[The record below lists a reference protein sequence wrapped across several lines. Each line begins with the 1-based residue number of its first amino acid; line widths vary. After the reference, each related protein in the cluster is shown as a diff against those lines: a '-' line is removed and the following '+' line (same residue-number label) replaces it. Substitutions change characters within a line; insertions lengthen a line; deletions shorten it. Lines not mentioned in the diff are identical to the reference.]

1 MKKAMIILMALTTFA
16 ITAQNKSEDRKENR
30 SQLRENLTPE
40 LRAELHAKKMT
51 LDLNLNETQQAQVNQ
66 LLLDMEKNKP
76 ERPENRKEMTDA
88 QKFEAKNAM
97 LDRRIAMKKEMKQIL
112 TEEQFTKWE
121 QGQQHKKRRFNNKMR
136 KEKQSKE

>member
-1 MKKAMIILMALTTFA
+1 MKKAMIIFMALTTFA
-16 ITAQNKSEDRKENR
+16 ITAQNKNQDRKENR

-40 LRAELHAKKMT
+40 QRAELHAKKMT

-88 QKFEAKNAM
+88 QKFEAKNTM
-97 LDRRIAMKKEMKQIL
+97 LDRRIAMKKEMKKIL

-121 QGQQHKKRRFNNKMR
+121 NGKQRQERRFKNKKR
-136 KEKQSKE
+136 KENRSED

>member
-1 MKKAMIILMALTTFA
+1 
-16 ITAQNKSEDRKENR
+16 
-30 SQLRENLTPE
+30 
-40 LRAELHAKKMT
+40 MT

-88 QKFEAKNAM
+88 QKFEAKNTM
-97 LDRRIAMKKEMKQIL
+97 LDRRIAMKKEMKKIL

-121 QGQQHKKRRFNNKMR
+121 NGKQRQERRFKNKKR
-136 KEKQSKE
+136 KEKRSED

>member
-16 ITAQNKSEDRKENR
+16 ITAQNKNQDRKENR

-40 LRAELHAKKMT
+40 QRAELHAKKMT

-88 QKFEAKNAM
+88 QKFEAKNTM
-97 LDRRIAMKKEMKQIL
+97 LDRRIAMKKEMKKIL

-121 QGQQHKKRRFNNKMR
+121 NGKQRQERRFKNKKR
-136 KEKQSKE
+136 KEKRSED

>member
-1 MKKAMIILMALTTFA
+1 MALTTFA
-16 ITAQNKSEDRKENR
+16 ITAQNKNEDRKENR

-40 LRAELHAKKMT
+40 QRAELHAKKMT

-76 ERPENRKEMTDA
+76 ERPENRKEMTDV

-121 QGQQHKKRRFNNKMR
+121 NGKQYQERRFKNKKR
-136 KEKQSKE
+136 KEKRSED

>member
-40 LRAELHAKKMT
+40 QRAELHAKKMT
-51 LDLNLNETQQAQVNQ
+51 LVLNLNETQQAQVNQ

-76 ERPENRKEMTDA
+76 ERPENRKAMTDA
-88 QKFEAKNAM
+88 QKFEAKKAM
-97 LDRRIAMKKEMKQIL
+97 LDRRIALKKEMKKIL
-112 TEEQFTKWE
+112 TEEQYAKWE
-121 QGQQHKKRRFNNKMR
+121 KKQQLKERHYRNKMR
-136 KEKQSKE
+136 NERHGDN

>member
-16 ITAQNKSEDRKENR
+16 ITAQNKNQDRKENR
-30 SQLRENLTPE
+30 SQLRENLIPE
-40 LRAELHAKKMT
+40 QRAELHAKKMT

-88 QKFEAKNAM
+88 QKFEAKNTM
-97 LDRRIAMKKEMKQIL
+97 LDRRIAMKKEMKKIL

-121 QGQQHKKRRFNNKMR
+121 NRNQHQERRFKNKKR
-136 KEKQSKE
+136 KEKRSED